1 MEKPSRVRGPAR
13 GKYSRRPRSV
23 SPSRARISAGEEL
36 TRAPTSP
43 PWERGGLWT
52 PRCGP
57 HRQPPRCPTSQAPP
71 SPSVPPPASSGSPR
85 SAGCGRGAQRRGA
98 GARSRPPAG
107 IPWPLRSLQPGRC
120 NPSSSTP
127 RAPEPGPTRGSA
139 RAQCSRPGCAQAS
152 ALGPAHAPAVAR
164 LLSAPLSP
172 STGRRSAAAAPA
184 VAMLK
189 GVWRASPGVLGVP
202 HTRGDLSS
210 AAESGSKETL
220 TDLGGDL
227 GLQQASPPLENF

>member
-1 MEKPSRVRGPAR
+1 MEKPTRVRSPAR
-13 GKYSRRPRSV
+13 GKYSRRPRSAR
-23 SPSRARISAGEEL
+23 PSRARISAEEKPI
-36 TRAPTSP
+36 RAPTSP
-43 PWERGGLWT
+43 PWEQGGLWT

-57 HRQPPRCPTSQAPP
+57 HRQPPRGPASRAPP
-71 SPSVPPPASSGSPR
+71 PPSVPPPASSGSPR

-107 IPWPLRSLQPGRC
+107 VPWPLRSLPPGRS

-152 ALGPAHAPAVAR
+152 ALGPAHAPVVAR
-164 LLSAPLSP
+164 LLPAPLSP

-184 VAMLK
+184 VSTLT
-189 GVWRASPGVLGVP
+189 GVWRAFPGVLGLL
-202 HTRGDLSS
+202 HSRGDLSS

-227 GLQQASPPLENF
+227 GLPQASPPLENF